1 MDLKINRNEF
11 TKETYVEF
19 CRLYLNDKFYKEV
32 PITCPLEYRHIS
44 KLINTISSTMFMD
57 IRTET
62 TQLVLINKIYS
73 LFLSIGVEYSKEFIH
88 NCIIHLINNYPTNL
102 KE

>member
-1 MDLKINRNEF
+1 MDLKINRDEF
-11 TKETYVEF
+11 NKETYVEF
-19 CRLYLNDKFYKEV
+19 CLLYLKDRFYKEV

-44 KLINTISSTMFMD
+44 KLINTISSSMLLD
-57 IRTET
+57 IQTAT
-62 TQLVLINKIYS
+62 TQLILINKIYS

-88 NCIIHLINNYPTNL
+88 DCINHLINNYPTNL